1 MAALL
6 VRFVQGYWQVSENAK
21 QGKIMEQLAVNY
33 NRNYE
38 ALLSDE
44 VVLQWLMDLET
55 DADDDSQTEYVL
67 Q

>member
-1 MAALL
+1 LARVLQ
-6 VRFVQGYWQVSENAK
+6 VYWRVSENAK

-55 DADDDSQTEYVL
+55 EADDDSQTEYVL

>member
-1 MAALL
+1 
-6 VRFVQGYWQVSENAK
+6 
-21 QGKIMEQLAVNY
+21 MEQLAVNH
-33 NRNYE
+33 NRNYD

-55 DADDDSQTEYVL
+55 EADDDSQTEYVL

>member
-1 MAALL
+1 
-6 VRFVQGYWQVSENAK
+6 
-21 QGKIMEQLAVNY
+21 MEQLAVNY

-55 DADDDSQTEYVL
+55 EADDDSQTEYVL